1 MSTWIAAG
9 LLLNVGVVVA
19 AVVLAI
25 RLAGP
30 RPVDGALAARAEL
43 RSKRRPTPPAAP
55 SARPP
60 PLPPLN
66 PTETRR
72 VEWLAL
78 LAAFNSA
85 QDAYVRELAAWHAP
99 PRRYG
104 ALSRAKHALTVAR
117 ERLSRFERERVLGS
131 HERRA
136 AAQPRELLRSL
147 TPN

>member
-30 RPVDGALAARAEL
+30 RSVDGALAARAEL
-43 RSKRRPTPPAAP
+43 RWKRRPMPPPAPRAG
-55 SARPP
+55 P
-60 PLPPLN
+60 PLLPALN
-66 PTETRR
+66 PTDTRR
-72 VEWLAL
+72 IEWLAL

-85 QDAYVRELAAWHAP
+85 QDAYVRELAAWHTS

-104 ALSRAKHALTVAR
+104 ALSRAKHGLTVAR
-117 ERLSRFERERVLGS
+117 QRLGRFERERVLGCDV
-131 HERRA
+131 RRA
-136 AAQPRELLRSL
+136 AAQPRELRRSL

>member
-1 MSTWIAAG
+1 MSTWVAAG

-30 RPVDGALAARAEL
+30 RSVDGALAARAEL
-43 RSKRRPTPPAAP
+43 RGKRRPTPPAAP
-55 SARPP
+55 HTGPP
-60 PLPPLN
+60 PLSLLN

-85 QDAYVRELAAWHAP
+85 QDAYVRELAAWHRP
-99 PRRYG
+99 GRRYG
-104 ALSRAKHALTVAR
+104 ALSRAKHGLAVAR
-117 ERLSRFERERVLGS
+117 QRLRRFERERVLGS
-131 HERRA
+131 DERQA

>member
-19 AVVLAI
+19 AVVLAM

-30 RPVDGALAARAEL
+30 RSIDGTLAARAEL
-43 RSKRRPTPPAAP
+43 RSKRRPRPPAAP
-55 SARPP
+55 HAGP
-60 PLPPLN
+60 PLPPPLS
-66 PTETRR
+66 PIDLRR

-85 QDAYVRELAAWHAP
+85 QNAYVRELAAWYTS

-104 ALSRAKHALTVAR
+104 ALSRAKHGLTVAR
-117 ERLSRFERERVLGS
+117 QRLSRFERERVLGS
-131 HERRA
+131 DERQA

>member
-30 RPVDGALAARAEL
+30 QPVDGALAARAEL
-43 RSKRRPTPPAAP
+43 RSKRRPTPPPSPRAAP
-55 SARPP
+55 
-60 PLPPLN
+60 PLLPALN

-78 LAAFNSA
+78 LAAFNAA
-85 QDAYVRELAAWHAP
+85 QQAYVRELAAWHTP

-104 ALSRAKHALTVAR
+104 ALSRAKHGLTVAR
-117 ERLSRFERERVLGS
+117 QRLGRFERERVLGCD
-131 HERRA
+131 ERRA
-136 AAQPRELLRSL
+136 AAQPRVLVRSL